1 MTDAASIR
9 NMAAVAAGNL
19 VMVTAPTFYVVRSV
33 WRMLSFHPTT
43 HTTRGGDPDRR
54 PMTIQIAAAARS
66 GSGRFLAGDTSAEAV
81 FTREDLSEEQLL
93 FGRAAEEFMRTE
105 VLPRAAELYN
115 KDWVLTRELIRKA
128 ADRDFTRLEIPEAYG
143 GLGLDK
149 VSTACVGEQLSLNPS
164 FAGSLGAH
172 TSIGTLPIVYFG
184 NAAQREKYLPRLAN
198 GELIGA
204 FALTEPEA
212 GSDALSART
221 TATLTP
227 DGKHYSL
234 RGQKLWITNGAFAD
248 IFTVFAKVD
257 GKQFT
262 AFIVERGMGVL
273 NGSDEHKLGLDG
285 SSTTALMFD
294 DVKVPV
300 ENVLG
305 TIGEGHKVAFN
316 ILHFGR
322 VKLGTRNIGG
332 AKQAL
337 TGAVRYAIGR
347 KQYCQSFVSFG
358 LIYHKIDEMAV
369 RCFVGDAMVFR
380 ALGEVDDALGRVD
393 GNDLPAV
400 MKTIEEFAIECS
412 INKVWSSEA
421 LAYVVDEALQVYGG
435 NGYSRE
441 FPAERAYRD
450 ARITRIYE
458 GTNEINRL
466 IVGTRLAKSAAVAP
480 AMADAARG
488 AGSVDG
494 SLLARAKALTLWLF
508 AQAIAKYG
516 KDFSKEQEVV
526 SRLAD
531 IAIEVYALESAILR
545 SEKITARGGSHAEV
559 AADIVRVFAS
569 DSVDRLF
576 HAGKNALSAIAE
588 PNAGAAIEKLH
599 MLLHDAPVDTVA
611 ARRRI
616 AAVIIEAG
624 RYPL

>member
-1 MTDAASIR
+1 
-9 NMAAVAAGNL
+9 
-19 VMVTAPTFYVVRSV
+19 
-33 WRMLSFHPTT
+33 
-43 HTTRGGDPDRR
+43 
-54 PMTIQIAAAARS
+54 MTIQIAAATRS

-115 KDWVLTRELIRKA
+115 KDWALTRELIKKA

-184 NAAQREKYLPRLAN
+184 NAEQREKYLPRLAN

-227 DGKHYSL
+227 DGRHYSL

-257 GKQFT
+257 GKHFT
-262 AFIVERGMGVL
+262 AFIVERAMGVV

-294 DVKVPV
+294 DVRVPV

-305 TIGEGHKVAFN
+305 TVGEGHKVAFN
-316 ILHFGR
+316 ILNFGR

-337 TGAVRYAIGR
+337 TAAVRYAIGR
-347 KQYCQSFVSFG
+347 KQFGQSIANFG
-358 LIYHKIDEMAV
+358 LIKHKIAEMGV

-380 ALGEVDDALGRVD
+380 ALGDVDDALGKVD

-466 IVGTRLAKSAAVAP
+466 IVGTRLAKSPALAAVIEGA
-480 AMADAARG
+480 AGIDAAG
-488 AGSVDG
+488 GT
-494 SLLARAKALTLWLF
+494 LLARAKHLTLWLF
-508 AQAIAKYG
+508 GQATRKYG
-516 KDFSKEQEVV
+516 KGFSAEQEVV

-531 IAIEVYALESAILR
+531 MAIEIYALESAILR
-545 SEKITARGGSHAEV
+545 ADKIVTRGGGHTGLVS
-559 AADIVRVFAS
+559 DIVRAFAS
-569 DSVDRLF
+569 DSVDRLS
-576 HAGKNALSAIAE
+576 HAAKNALSAIAADD
-588 PNAGAAIEKLH
+588 AGEAIEKMH
-599 MLLHDAPVDTVA
+599 TLLHHAPVDTIA

-616 AAVIIEAG
+616 ANAIIEAN

>member
-1 MTDAASIR
+1 MTVQLDAGPR
-9 NMAAVAAGNL
+9 AGN
-19 VMVTAPTFYVVRSV
+19 
-33 WRMLSFHPTT
+33 
-43 HTTRGGDPDRR
+43 
-54 PMTIQIAAAARS
+54 
-66 GSGRFLAGDTSAEAV
+66 GRFLAAATAPDAA

-105 VLPRAAELYN
+105 VLPRAADLYD
-115 KDWVLTRELIRKA
+115 KDWVLTRELIKKA

-149 VSTACVGEQLSLNPS
+149 VSTACVGEMLSLNPS

-184 NAAQREKYLPRLAN
+184 NAEQRAKYLPRLAN
-198 GELIGA
+198 GDLIGA

-257 GKQFT
+257 GKHFT
-262 AFIVERGMGVL
+262 AFIVERGFGVI

-294 DVKVPV
+294 DVKVPI

-316 ILHFGR
+316 ILNFGR

-337 TGAVRYAIGR
+337 TGAVKYAIGR
-347 KQYCQSFVSFG
+347 RQFGQSIANFG
-358 LIYHKIDEMAV
+358 LIKHKIAEMGV

-380 ALGEVDDALGRVD
+380 ALGDVDEALHKVDAD
-393 GNDLPAV
+393 DLPAV

-480 AMADAARG
+480 AMADAVRLDRALPSG
-488 AGSVDG
+488 ALAKEGDG
-494 SLLARAKALTLWLF
+494 TLLSRAKSLTLSLF
-508 AQAIAKYG
+508 AQATQKYG
-516 KDFSKEQEVV
+516 KEFSKEQEVV

-531 IAIEVYALESAILR
+531 MAIEVYALESAILR
-545 SEKITARGGSHAEV
+545 SEKIAARGGSYTEL
-559 AADIVRVFAS
+559 AADMVRVFAS
-569 DSVDRLF
+569 DTVDRLQ
-576 HAGKNALSAIAE
+576 HAAKNALSAV
-588 PNAGAAIEKLH
+588 AGHDAGDAIERVH
-599 MLLHDAPVDTVA
+599 TLLHHAPVDTVA

-616 AAVIIEAG
+616 AEAIIEAA

>member
-1 MTDAASIR
+1 MATHLDAG
-9 NMAAVAAGNL
+9 V
-19 VMVTAPTFYVVRSV
+19 
-33 WRMLSFHPTT
+33 
-43 HTTRGGDPDRR
+43 RGG
-54 PMTIQIAAAARS
+54 A
-66 GSGRFLAGDTSAEAV
+66 GRFLAADTPAAAV

-105 VLPRAAELYN
+105 VLPRAQELYN
-115 KDWVLTRELIRKA
+115 KDWALTRELIRKA

-234 RGQKLWITNGAFAD
+234 RGQKLWITNGGFAD

-257 GKQFT
+257 GKHFT
-262 AFIVERGMGVL
+262 AFIVERGMGVI
-273 NGSDEHKLGLDG
+273 NGADEHKLGLDG

-316 ILHFGR
+316 ILNFGR

-347 KQYCQSFVSFG
+347 KQFGQSISSFG
-358 LIYHKIDEMAV
+358 LVKHKIAEMGV

-380 ALGEVDDALGRVD
+380 ALGEVDEALNKVD

-466 IVGTRLAKSAAVAP
+466 IVGTRLVKSP
-480 AMADAARG
+480 ALADALTDAARG
-488 AGSVDG
+488 IEGGDASFLSRAKRLTL
-494 SLLARAKALTLWLF
+494 SLLAQA
-508 AQAIAKYG
+508 AQKYG
-516 KDFSKEQEVV
+516 KAFSAEQEVA

-531 IAIEVYALESAILR
+531 MAIEIYALESAMLR
-545 SEKITARGGSHAEV
+545 ADKLQARGGGHAALAAEMV
-559 AADIVRVFAS
+559 QVFAADSA
-569 DSVDRLF
+569 DRLF
-576 HAGKNALSAIAE
+576 HAARNALAAIAA
-588 PNAGAAIEKLH
+588 PNAAAAIDH
-599 MLLHDAPVDTVA
+599 ARAMLQQAPVDTIA
-611 ARRRI
+611 TRRRI
-616 AAVIIEAG
+616 ADAIIEAN

>member
-1 MTDAASIR
+1 MTVQLDAGPR
-9 NMAAVAAGNL
+9 AGN
-19 VMVTAPTFYVVRSV
+19 
-33 WRMLSFHPTT
+33 
-43 HTTRGGDPDRR
+43 
-54 PMTIQIAAAARS
+54 
-66 GSGRFLAGDTSAEAV
+66 GRFLAADTTPDAA

-184 NAAQREKYLPRLAN
+184 NAEQRAKYLPRLAN

-227 DGKHYSL
+227 DGRHYSL

-257 GKQFT
+257 GKHFT
-262 AFIVERGMGVL
+262 AFIVERGMGVV

-294 DVKVPV
+294 DIKVPV

-305 TIGEGHKVAFN
+305 TVGAGHKVAFN
-316 ILHFGR
+316 ILNFGR

-337 TGAVRYAIGR
+337 NGAVKYAIGR
-347 KQYCQSFVSFG
+347 KQFGQSIANFG
-358 LIYHKIDEMAV
+358 LVKHKIAEMAV
-369 RCFVGDAMVFR
+369 RCFVGEAMVFR
-380 ALGEVDDALGRVD
+380 ALGEVDEALNKVD

-412 INKVWSSEA
+412 INKVWTSEA

-466 IVGTRLAKSAAVAP
+466 IVGTRLAKSAAVGA
-480 AMADAARG
+480 AIDGARG
-488 AGSVDG
+488 GIDHAEGT
-494 SLLARAKALTLWLF
+494 LLSRAKALTLWLF

-516 KDFSKEQEVV
+516 KDFGKEQEVV

-531 IAIEVYALESAILR
+531 MAMEVYALESAILR
-545 SEKITARGGSHAEV
+545 SGKITARGGTNAEI
-559 AADIVRVFAS
+559 AAEMVRVFAA
-569 DSVDRLF
+569 DSIDRLF
-576 HAGKNALSAIAE
+576 HAAKNALSAIDEA
-588 PNAGAAIEKLH
+588 NAGAAIEKVH
-599 MLLHDAPVDTVA
+599 ALLHHAPVDTVK

-616 AAVIIEAG
+616 ADTIIEAA

>member
-1 MTDAASIR
+1 MTVHLDPGTR
-9 NMAAVAAGNL
+9 AGN
-19 VMVTAPTFYVVRSV
+19 
-33 WRMLSFHPTT
+33 
-43 HTTRGGDPDRR
+43 
-54 PMTIQIAAAARS
+54 
-66 GSGRFLAGDTSAEAV
+66 GRFLIADVAPNAV

-105 VLPRAAELYN
+105 VLPRTAELYQH
-115 KDWVLTRELIRKA
+115 DWVLTRELIRKA

-149 VSTACVGEQLSLNPS
+149 VSTACVGEQLSLDPS

-172 TSIGTLPIVYFG
+172 TSIGTLPLVYFG
-184 NAAQREKYLPRLAN
+184 NAEQRARYLPRLAN

-227 DGKHYSL
+227 DGKSYIL

-257 GKQFT
+257 GKHFT
-262 AFIVERGMGVL
+262 AFIVERGMGVIS
-273 NGSDEHKLGLDG
+273 GADEHKLGLDG

-316 ILHFGR
+316 ILNFGR

-337 TGAVRYAIGR
+337 TGATRYAKGR
-347 KQYCQSFVSFG
+347 KQFGQAIASFG
-358 LIYHKIDEMAV
+358 LIKHKIAEMAV

-380 ALGEVDDALGRVD
+380 SLGDVDNALSNVNAD
-393 GNDLPAV
+393 DLPAV

-466 IVGTRLAKSAAVAP
+466 IVGTRLAKNASIAAAAQKLSAGEP
-480 AMADAARG
+480 AAL
-488 AGSVDG
+488 AGG
-494 SLLARAKALTLWLF
+494 PTPLARERDLLSRAKRVTTFVL
-508 AQAIAKYG
+508 AQASGKYG
-516 KDFSKEQEVV
+516 KGLGSEQEVV

-531 IAIEVYALESAILR
+531 MAIEVYALESAIVR
-545 SEKITARGGSHAEV
+545 AEKIDARNGAYASTAVEMAQV
-559 AADIVRVFAS
+559 FAADAA
-569 DSVDRLF
+569 DRLQ
-576 HAGKNALSAIAE
+576 HSVKNAL
-588 PNAGAAIEKLH
+588 AAFETSDLGTTIDAARTELSH
-599 MLLHDAPVDTVA
+599 APVNTIA

-616 AAVIIEAG
+616 ADVVIEAG
-624 RYPL
+624 RYVF

>member
-1 MTDAASIR
+1 MTVHLEAGPR
-9 NMAAVAAGNL
+9 AGN
-19 VMVTAPTFYVVRSV
+19 
-33 WRMLSFHPTT
+33 
-43 HTTRGGDPDRR
+43 
-54 PMTIQIAAAARS
+54 
-66 GSGRFLAGDTSAEAV
+66 GRFLVADTPPDAA
-81 FTREDLSEEQLL
+81 FTREDLSDEQLL

-105 VLPRAAELYN
+105 VLPRAADLYN
-115 KDWVLTRELIRKA
+115 KDWPLTRELIRKA
-128 ADRDFTRLEIPEAYG
+128 AERDFTRLEIPEAYG

-149 VSTACVGEQLSLNPS
+149 VSTACVGEMLSLNPS

-184 NAAQREKYLPRLAN
+184 NAAQRAKYLPRLAN
-198 GELIGA
+198 GEWIGA

-227 DGKHYSL
+227 DGKSYTL
-234 RGQKLWITNGAFAD
+234 RGQKLWITNGGFAD

-257 GKQFT
+257 GKHFT
-262 AFIVERGMGVL
+262 AFIVERGFGVV
-273 NGSDEHKLGLDG
+273 NGADEHKLGLDG

-305 TIGEGHKVAFN
+305 TVGEGHKVAFN
-316 ILHFGR
+316 ILNFGR

-337 TGAVRYAIGR
+337 NGAVKYAIGR
-347 KQYCQSFVSFG
+347 KQFGQSIANFG
-358 LIYHKIDEMAV
+358 LIKHKIAEMAI

-380 ALGEVDDALGRVD
+380 ALGEVDEALHKVD
-393 GNDLPAV
+393 GNDLSAV

-466 IVGTRLAKSAAVAP
+466 IVGTRLARSAAVAP
-480 AMADAARG
+480 AMADAARHDR
-488 AGSVDG
+488 ADG
-494 SLLARAKALTLWLF
+494 TLLSRAKALTLSLF
-508 AQAIAKYG
+508 AQATQKYG
-516 KDFSKEQEVV
+516 ADFSKEQEVV
-526 SRLAD
+526 ARLAD
-531 IAIEVYALESAILR
+531 MAIEVYALESAILR
-545 SEKITARGGSHAEV
+545 SEKITARRSSHA
-559 AADIVRVFAS
+559 ALATDMVRVFAA
-569 DSVDRLF
+569 DSVDRLQ
-576 HAGKNALSAIAE
+576 HSAKNALSAIAG
-588 PNAGAAIEKLH
+588 PHAGAAIERVH
-599 MLLHDAPVDTVA
+599 TLLHHAPVNTVA
-611 ARRRI
+611 SRRGI
-616 AAVIIEAG
+616 ADAIIEAS

>member
-1 MTDAASIR
+1 MTVQLDAR
-9 NMAAVAAGNL
+9 PRAGN
-19 VMVTAPTFYVVRSV
+19 
-33 WRMLSFHPTT
+33 
-43 HTTRGGDPDRR
+43 
-54 PMTIQIAAAARS
+54 
-66 GSGRFLAGDTSAEAV
+66 GRFLAADTAPEHA

-115 KDWVLTRELIRKA
+115 KDWVLTRELIKKA
-128 ADRDFTRLEIPEAYG
+128 ADRDLTRLEIPEAYG

-184 NAAQREKYLPRLAN
+184 NEEQRARYLPRLAN

-221 TATLTP
+221 VATLTP

-257 GKQFT
+257 GKHFT
-262 AFIVERGMGVL
+262 AFIVERGMGVV

-294 DVKVPV
+294 DVKVPI

-305 TIGEGHKVAFN
+305 PVGEGHKVAFN
-316 ILHFGR
+316 TLNFGR

-337 TGAVRYAIGR
+337 TAAVKYAIGR
-347 KQYCQSFVSFG
+347 KQFGQSIASFG
-358 LIYHKIDEMAV
+358 LIKHKIAEMGV

-380 ALGEVDDALGRVD
+380 ALGDVDEALNKVDA
-393 GNDLPAV
+393 NDLPTV

-466 IVGTRLAKSAAVAP
+466 IVGTRVAKSSAVAS
-480 AMADAARG
+480 AIAGASRHDGADG
-488 AGSVDG
+488 T
-494 SLLARAKALTLWLF
+494 LLARAKTLTLWLF
-508 AQAIAKYG
+508 AQASQRYG
-516 KDFSKEQEVV
+516 KDFGKEQEVV

-531 IAIEVYALESAILR
+531 MTMEVYALESAILR
-545 SEKITARGGSHAEV
+545 SDKITARGGSHAAV
-559 AADIVRVFAS
+559 ATDMVRVFAS
-569 DSVDRLF
+569 DTVDRLS
-576 HAGKNALSAIAE
+576 HAAKNALSAIAGSH
-588 PNAGAAIEKLH
+588 AGDAIEKVQT
-599 MLLHDAPVDTVA
+599 LLHHTPVDTVA

-616 AAVIIEAG
+616 ADALIDAT

>member
-1 MTDAASIR
+1 M
-9 NMAAVAAGNL
+9 
-19 VMVTAPTFYVVRSV
+19 
-33 WRMLSFHPTT
+33 
-43 HTTRGGDPDRR
+43 
-54 PMTIQIAAAARS
+54 
-66 GSGRFLAGDTSAEAV
+66 

-105 VLPRAAELYN
+105 VVPRAAEIYAKN
-115 KDWVLTRELIRKA
+115 WPLTRELIKKA

-149 VSTACVGEQLSLNPS
+149 VSTACVGEQLGLLPS

-184 NAAQREKYLPRLAN
+184 NDEQRQRYLPRLAN

-234 RGQKLWITNGAFAD
+234 RGQKLWITNGGFAD
-248 IFTVFAKVD
+248 IFTVFAKID
-257 GKQFT
+257 GKHFT
-262 AFIVERGMGVL
+262 AFIVERGMGVIS
-273 NGSDEHKLGLDG
+273 GADEHKLGLDG
-285 SSTTALMFD
+285 TSTTALMFD

-305 TIGEGHKVAFN
+305 TVGEGHKVAFN
-316 ILHFGR
+316 ILNFGR

-337 TGAVRYAIGR
+337 TGAVQLRRSSR
-347 KQYCQSFVSFG
+347 KQFGQTIANFG
-358 LIYHKIDEMAV
+358 LIKHKIAEIAV

-380 ALGEVDDALGRVD
+380 SLGEVDEALGRVD
-393 GNDLPAV
+393 ANDVPAV
-400 MKTIEEFAIECS
+400 LKTIEEFAIECS

-466 IVGTRLAKSAAVAP
+466 IVGTRLAKSAASASQSPAPRRAVSTAP
-480 AMADAARG
+480 ARPTQSGLLAQREASSAARSGDAVRVRPRRAEIRQGAQQRTGSGRRGSPTWRSRSTRSRARFCAPRKCRRAAAHGNAAVAITQVFAADAA
-488 AGSVDG
+488 
-494 SLLARAKALTLWLF
+494 
-508 AQAIAKYG
+508 
-516 KDFSKEQEVV
+516 
-526 SRLAD
+526 
-531 IAIEVYALESAILR
+531 
-545 SEKITARGGSHAEV
+545 
-559 AADIVRVFAS
+559 
-569 DSVDRLF
+569 DRLE
-576 HAGKNALSAIAE
+576 HAAKNAL
-588 PNAGAAIEKLH
+588 AAIDGPILPTLETCTRSCATARQH
-599 MLLHDAPVDTVA
+599 HRAPA
-611 ARRRI
+611 PI
-616 AAVIIEAG
+616 ADAVIDAN

>member
-1 MTDAASIR
+1 MRA
-9 NMAAVAAGNL
+9 
-19 VMVTAPTFYVVRSV
+19 
-33 WRMLSFHPTT
+33 
-43 HTTRGGDPDRR
+43 
-54 PMTIQIAAAARS
+54 
-66 GSGRFLAGDTSAEAV
+66 GSGRFLVADTTPDSV

-93 FGRAAEEFMRTE
+93 FGKAAEEFMRTE
-105 VLPRAAELYN
+105 VVPRAAEIYA
-115 KDWVLTRELIRKA
+115 KDWPLTRELIKKA

-149 VSTACVGEQLSLNPS
+149 VSTACVGEQLGLLPS

-184 NAAQREKYLPRLAN
+184 NDDQRQRYLPRLAN

-234 RGQKLWITNGAFAD
+234 RGQKLWITNGGFAD
-248 IFTVFAKVD
+248 IFTVFAKID
-257 GKQFT
+257 GQHFT
-262 AFIVERGMGVL
+262 AFIVERGMGVIS
-273 NGSDEHKLGLDG
+273 GAEEHKLGLDG
-285 SSTTALMFD
+285 NSTTALMFD
-294 DVKVPV
+294 DVQVPV

-305 TIGEGHKVAFN
+305 TVGEGHKVAFN
-316 ILHFGR
+316 ILNLGR

-337 TGAVRYAIGR
+337 TGAVKYAIGR
-347 KQYCQSFVSFG
+347 KQFGKSIASFG
-358 LIYHKIDEMAV
+358 MIKHKIAEMSV

-380 ALGEVDDALGRVD
+380 SLGEVDEALSKVDAND
-393 GNDLPAV
+393 GAAV
-400 MKTIEEFAIECS
+400 LKEIEEFAIECS

-466 IVGTRLAKSAAVAP
+466 IIGTRLAKSPAVTAAITAGVA
-480 AMADAARG
+480 ATEQG
-488 AGSVDG
+488 GSAERQ
-494 SLLARAKALTLWLF
+494 LLVRAKRLTMQLLGL
-508 AQAIAKYG
+508 ASKKYG
-516 KDFSKEQEVV
+516 KGLSGEQEVV
-526 SRLAD
+526 GRLAD
-531 IAIEVYALESAILR
+531 MAIEVYALESAILR
-545 SEKITARGGSHAEV
+545 AEKMQTRGGGNAATALDMVSV
-559 AADIVRVFAS
+559 FAADAA
-569 DSVDRLF
+569 DRLGI
-576 HAGKNALSAIAE
+576 AAKNALATLEGPMPRRRSIARW
-588 PNAGAAIEKLH
+588 PNCATVRSIRSPRAGAS
-599 MLLHDAPVDTVA
+599 PT
-611 ARRRI
+611 
-616 AAVIIEAG
+616 
-624 RYPL
+624 P

>member
-1 MTDAASIR
+1 M
-9 NMAAVAAGNL
+9 
-19 VMVTAPTFYVVRSV
+19 P
-33 WRMLSFHPTT
+33 
-43 HTTRGGDPDRR
+43 
-54 PMTIQIAAAARS
+54 IQLDAAARS
-66 GSGRFLAGDTSAEAV
+66 GSGRFLAVDTNAEAV
-81 FTREDLSEEQLL
+81 FTREDLSDEQLL

-115 KDWVLTRELIRKA
+115 KDWALTRELIKKA

-221 TATLTP
+221 TATLTA

-262 AFIVERGMGVL
+262 AFIVERGMGVV

-316 ILHFGR
+316 ILNFGR

-337 TGAVRYAIGR
+337 TGAVRYAVGR
-347 KQYCQSFVSFG
+347 KQFGQSIASFG
-358 LIYHKIDEMAV
+358 LIKHKIAEMGV

-380 ALGEVDDALGRVD
+380 ALGDVDDALGKVD
-393 GNDLPAV
+393 GNDLPTV
-400 MKTIEEFAIECS
+400 MRTIEEFAIECS

-466 IVGTRLAKSAAVAP
+466 IVGTRLAKSP
-480 AMADAARG
+480 ALASAIEG
-488 AGSVDG
+488 AGDALDG
-494 SLLARAKALTLWLF
+494 TLLARAKHLTLWLF
-508 AQAIAKYG
+508 GKATRRYG
-516 KDFSKEQEVV
+516 KGFSSEQEVV

-531 IAIEVYALESAILR
+531 MAIEVYALESAILR
-545 SEKITARGGSHAEV
+545 AHKIVTRGGGHTGLAT
-559 AADIVRVFAS
+559 DIVRVFAS
-569 DSVDRLF
+569 DSVDRLT
-576 HAGKNALSAIAE
+576 HSAKNALSAIAADD
-588 PNAGAAIEKLH
+588 AGAAVEKVYT
-599 MLLHDAPVDTVA
+599 LLHHAPVDTVA
-611 ARRRI
+611 TRRRI
-616 AAVIIEAG
+616 ANAIIEAN

>member
-1 MTDAASIR
+1 MTLQLDARA
-9 NMAAVAAGNL
+9 
-19 VMVTAPTFYVVRSV
+19 
-33 WRMLSFHPTT
+33 
-43 HTTRGGDPDRR
+43 RG
-54 PMTIQIAAAARS
+54 S
-66 GSGRFLAGDTSAEAV
+66 NGRFLVAETASSAA

-115 KDWVLTRELIRKA
+115 KDWVLTRELIKKA

-184 NAAQREKYLPRLAN
+184 NAEQREKYLPRLAN

-227 DGKHYSL
+227 DGRDYSL

-257 GKQFT
+257 GKLFT
-262 AFIVERGMGVL
+262 AFIVERSMGVV
-273 NGSDEHKLGLDG
+273 NGADEHKLGLDG

-316 ILHFGR
+316 ILNFGR

-337 TGAVRYAIGR
+337 TAAVRYAIGR
-347 KQYCQSFVSFG
+347 KQFGQSIANFG
-358 LIYHKIDEMAV
+358 LIKHKIAEMGV

-380 ALGEVDDALGRVD
+380 ALGDVDDALGGVD
-393 GNDLPAV
+393 GNDLPSV

-421 LAYVVDEALQVYGG
+421 LAFVVDEALQVYGG

-466 IVGTRLAKSAAVAP
+466 IVGTRLAKSPVVAAGIE
-480 AMADAARG
+480 G
-488 AGSVDG
+488 AGAIGAADG
-494 SLLARAKALTLWLF
+494 TLLARAKHLTLSLF
-508 AQAIAKYG
+508 GQATKKYG
-516 KDFSKEQEVV
+516 KGFSQEQEVA

-531 IAIEVYALESAILR
+531 MAIEVYALESAMLR
-545 SEKITARGGSHAEV
+545 ADKIAARNGSYASM
-559 AADIVRVFAS
+559 AADMVAVFAS
-569 DSVDRLF
+569 DSVDRLT
-576 HAGKNALSAIAE
+576 HAAKNVLAAIAAAD
-588 PNAGAAIEKLH
+588 AGAAIDRVH
-599 MLLHDAPVDTVA
+599 TLLAQEPIDTIA

-616 AAVIIEAG
+616 ADAIIEAN

>member
-1 MTDAASIR
+1 
-9 NMAAVAAGNL
+9 MATNL
-19 VMVTAPTFYVVRSV
+19 DTGVR
-33 WRMLSFHPTT
+33 
-43 HTTRGGDPDRR
+43 G
-54 PMTIQIAAAARS
+54 
-66 GSGRFLAGDTSAEAV
+66 GSGRFLAGDTTPDAV

-172 TSIGTLPIVYFG
+172 TSIGTLPLVYFG
-184 NAAQREKYLPRLAN
+184 NAEQRARYLPRLAN

-227 DGKHYSL
+227 DGKSYSV

-257 GKQFT
+257 ARHFT
-262 AFIVERGMGVL
+262 AFIVERGMGVIS
-273 NGSDEHKLGLDG
+273 GSDEHKLGLDG

-316 ILHFGR
+316 ILNFGR

-337 TGAVRYAIGR
+337 TGAVRYAKGR
-347 KQYCQSFVSFG
+347 KQFGKSIAEFG
-358 LIYHKIDEMAV
+358 LIKHKIAEMGV

-380 ALGEVDDALGRVD
+380 ALGDVDEALNQVNPD
-393 GNDLPAV
+393 DVPAV
-400 MKTIEEFAIECS
+400 LKTIEEFAIECS

-466 IVGTRLAKSAAVAP
+466 IIGTRLAKNAGTAAPDQAP
-480 AMADAARG
+480 AH
-488 AGSVDG
+488 AGPLATER
-494 SLLARAKALTLWLF
+494 SLLARAKRLTLWALGL
-508 AQAIAKYG
+508 ASHKYG
-516 KDFSKEQEVV
+516 KGLASEQEIVG
-526 SRLAD
+526 RLAD
-531 IAIEVYALESAILR
+531 MAIEVYALESAILR
-545 SEKITARGGSHAEV
+545 AEKMSARGGALSATAVEM
-559 AADIVRVFAS
+559 VRVFAA
-569 DSVDRLF
+569 DAADRLS
-576 HAGKNALSAIAE
+576 HAAKNAVAAIAA
-588 PNAGAAIEKLH
+588 PDAAGSLQTVT
-599 MLLHDAPVDTVA
+599 DALRHPAVDTIA
-611 ARRRI
+611 ARRLVADAI
-616 AAVIIEAG
+616 VEAN

>member
-1 MTDAASIR
+1 M
-9 NMAAVAAGNL
+9 
-19 VMVTAPTFYVVRSV
+19 P
-33 WRMLSFHPTT
+33 
-43 HTTRGGDPDRR
+43 
-54 PMTIQIAAAARS
+54 IQIDAAARS
-66 GSGRFLAGDTSAEAV
+66 GSGRFLAGDTTAEAV
-81 FTREDLSEEQLL
+81 FTREDLSDEQLL

-115 KDWVLTRELIRKA
+115 KDWALTRELIRKA

-184 NAAQREKYLPRLAN
+184 SAAQREKYLPRLAN

-227 DGKHYSL
+227 DGRHYSL

-262 AFIVERGMGVL
+262 AFIVERGMGVV
-273 NGSDEHKLGLDG
+273 NGADEHKLGLDG

-316 ILHFGR
+316 ILNFGR

-337 TGAVRYAIGR
+337 TDAVRYAIGR
-347 KQYCQSFVSFG
+347 KQFGQSIASFG
-358 LIYHKIDEMAV
+358 LIKHKIAEMGV

-380 ALGEVDDALGRVD
+380 ALGEVDDALGKVD

-400 MKTIEEFAIECS
+400 MKTIEAFAIECS

-466 IVGTRLAKSAAVAP
+466 IVGTRLAKSPALAVAIE
-480 AMADAARG
+480 G
-488 AGSVDG
+488 AGGIDG
-494 SLLARAKALTLWLF
+494 ADGTLLARAKHLTLWLF
-508 AQAIAKYG
+508 NQATRKYG
-516 KDFSKEQEVV
+516 KGFSGEQEVV

-531 IAIEVYALESAILR
+531 MAIEVYALESAILR
-545 SEKITARGGSHAEV
+545 ADKIVTRGGGHTGLAT
-559 AADIVRVFAS
+559 DMVRVFAS
-569 DSVDRLF
+569 DSVDRLT
-576 HAGKNALSAIAE
+576 HSAKNALSAIAADD
-588 PNAGAAIEKLH
+588 AGGAIEKVH
-599 MLLHDAPVDTVA
+599 TLLHHAPVDTVA
-611 ARRRI
+611 TRRRI
-616 AAVIIEAG
+616 ANAIIEAN

>member
-1 MTDAASIR
+1 M
-9 NMAAVAAGNL
+9 
-19 VMVTAPTFYVVRSV
+19 
-33 WRMLSFHPTT
+33 
-43 HTTRGGDPDRR
+43 TTRLDTDMR
-54 PMTIQIAAAARS
+54 A
-66 GSGRFLAGDTSAEAV
+66 GSGRFLVGDTTPDAV

-105 VLPRAAELYN
+105 VVPRAAAIYA
-115 KDWVLTRELIRKA
+115 KDWPLTRELIKKA

-149 VSTACVGEQLSLNPS
+149 VSTACVGEQLGLLPS

-184 NAAQREKYLPRLAN
+184 NDEQRQRYLPRLAN

-227 DGKHYSL
+227 DGKHYSI
-234 RGQKLWITNGAFAD
+234 RGQKLWITNGGFAD

-257 GKQFT
+257 GQHFT
-262 AFIVERGMGVL
+262 AFIVERSMGVIS
-273 NGSDEHKLGLDG
+273 GAEEHKLGLDG
-285 SSTTALMFD
+285 NSTTALMFD
-294 DVKVPV
+294 DVQVPV

-305 TIGEGHKVAFN
+305 TVGEGHKVAFN
-316 ILHFGR
+316 ILNLGR

-337 TGAVRYAIGR
+337 TGAVKYAIGR
-347 KQYCQSFVSFG
+347 KQFGKSIASFG
-358 LIYHKIDEMAV
+358 MIKHKIAEMSV

-380 ALGEVDDALGRVD
+380 SLGEVDEALSKVDAND
-393 GNDLPAV
+393 GAAV
-400 MKTIEEFAIECS
+400 LKEIEEFAIECS

-466 IVGTRLAKSAAVAP
+466 IVGTRLAKSPAVTAAI
-480 AMADAARG
+480 AAGETATAAG
-488 AGSVDG
+488 ASTERVLVG
-494 SLLARAKALTLWLF
+494 RAKRLTIRLLVL
-508 AQAIAKYG
+508 ASKKYG
-516 KDFSKEQEVV
+516 KGLGSEQEVV
-526 SRLAD
+526 GRLAD
-531 IAIEVYALESAILR
+531 MAIEVYALESAILR
-545 SEKITARGGSHAEV
+545 AEKMQKRGGGNAATALDIVSV
-559 AADIVRVFAS
+559 FAADAA
-569 DSVDRLF
+569 DRLGI
-576 HAGKNALSAIAE
+576 AAKNALATIEGPDAS
-588 PNAGAAIEKLH
+588 AAIDRALSELRH
-599 MLLHDAPVDTVA
+599 GPVDTIA

-616 AAVIIEAG
+616 ADAVIEAG

>member
-1 MTDAASIR
+1 MTTPLDTGMRA
-9 NMAAVAAGNL
+9 
-19 VMVTAPTFYVVRSV
+19 
-33 WRMLSFHPTT
+33 
-43 HTTRGGDPDRR
+43 
-54 PMTIQIAAAARS
+54 
-66 GSGRFLAGDTSAEAV
+66 GSGRFLVGDTTPDAV

-93 FGRAAEEFMRTE
+93 FGRAAEEFMRKE
-105 VLPRAAELYN
+105 VVPRAAEIYA
-115 KDWVLTRELIRKA
+115 KDWPLTRELIKKA

-149 VSTACVGEQLSLNPS
+149 VSTACVGEQLGLLPS

-184 NAAQREKYLPRLAN
+184 TDEQRQRYLPRLAN

-227 DGKHYSL
+227 DGKHYSI
-234 RGQKLWITNGAFAD
+234 RGQKLWITNGGFAD

-257 GKQFT
+257 GIHFT
-262 AFIVERGMGVL
+262 AFIVERGMGVIS
-273 NGSDEHKLGLDG
+273 GAEEHKLGLDG
-285 SSTTALMFD
+285 NSTTALMFD

-305 TIGEGHKVAFN
+305 TVGEGHKVAFN
-316 ILHFGR
+316 ILNLGR

-337 TGAVRYAIGR
+337 TGAVKYAIGR
-347 KQYCQSFVSFG
+347 KQFG
-358 LIYHKIDEMAV
+358 KSIAGFGMIKHKIAEMSV

-380 ALGEVDDALGRVD
+380 SLGEVDEALSRVD
-393 GNDLPAV
+393 ASDGAAV
-400 MKTIEEFAIECS
+400 LKEIEEFAIECS

-466 IVGTRLAKSAAVAP
+466 IVGTRLAKSAAVT
-480 AMADAARG
+480 AAIDSGR
-488 AGSVDG
+488 AITEDSGSAERQ
-494 SLLARAKALTLWLF
+494 LLARAKRLTLRTLDR
-508 AQAIAKYG
+508 AAKTYG
-516 KDFSKEQEVV
+516 KGLGAEQEVV
-526 SRLAD
+526 GRLAD
-531 IAIEVYALESAILR
+531 MAIEVYALESAILR
-545 SEKITARGGSHAEV
+545 AEKMQKRAGGNAATALDMVSV
-559 AADIVRVFAS
+559 FAADVA
-569 DSVDRLF
+569 DRLGI
-576 HAGKNALSAIAE
+576 AARNALATIEGAD
-588 PNAGAAIEKLH
+588 AAAAIERALGELRH
-599 MLLHDAPVDTVA
+599 GPVDTIA

-616 AAVIIEAG
+616 ADAVIEAG

>member
-1 MTDAASIR
+1 MTLQLDARA
-9 NMAAVAAGNL
+9 
-19 VMVTAPTFYVVRSV
+19 
-33 WRMLSFHPTT
+33 
-43 HTTRGGDPDRR
+43 RG
-54 PMTIQIAAAARS
+54 S
-66 GSGRFLAGDTSAEAV
+66 NGRFLVAETASSAA

-115 KDWVLTRELIRKA
+115 KDWVLTRELIKKA

-184 NAAQREKYLPRLAN
+184 NAEQREKYLPRLAN

-227 DGKHYSL
+227 DGRHYSL

-257 GKQFT
+257 GKLFT
-262 AFIVERGMGVL
+262 AFIVERGMGVV
-273 NGSDEHKLGLDG
+273 NGADEHKLGLDG

-316 ILHFGR
+316 ILNFGR
-322 VKLGTRNIGG
+322 VKLGTRNIGS

-337 TGAVRYAIGR
+337 TAAVRYAIGR
-347 KQYCQSFVSFG
+347 KQFGQSIANFG
-358 LIYHKIDEMAV
+358 LIKHKIAEMGV

-380 ALGEVDDALGRVD
+380 ALGDVDDALGGVD
-393 GNDLPAV
+393 GNDLPSV

-466 IVGTRLAKSAAVAP
+466 IVGTRLAKSPVLAASIE
-480 AMADAARG
+480 G
-488 AGSVDG
+488 AGAIGAADG
-494 SLLARAKALTLWLF
+494 TLLARAKHLTLSLF
-508 AQAIAKYG
+508 GQATKKYG
-516 KDFSKEQEVV
+516 KGFSQEQEVA

-531 IAIEVYALESAILR
+531 MAIEVYALESAMLR
-545 SEKITARGGSHAEV
+545 ADKIAARNGGYTSM
-559 AADIVRVFAS
+559 AADMVAVFAS
-569 DSVDRLF
+569 DSVDRLT
-576 HAGKNALSAIAE
+576 HAAKNVLAAIAAAD
-588 PNAGAAIEKLH
+588 AGAAIDRVH
-599 MLLHDAPVDTVA
+599 TLLRQEPIDTIA

-616 AAVIIEAG
+616 ADAIIEAN

>member
-1 MTDAASIR
+1 MVRDVTQIQDSLKASRIDAD
-9 NMAAVAAGNL
+9 
-19 VMVTAPTFYVVRSV
+19 VR
-33 WRMLSFHPTT
+33 P
-43 HTTRGGDPDRR
+43 
-54 PMTIQIAAAARS
+54 
-66 GSGRFLAGDTSAEAV
+66 GSGRFLVGDVTPDAV
-81 FTREDLSEEQLL
+81 FTREDLSDEQLL

-184 NAAQREKYLPRLAN
+184 NAEQRARYLPRLAN

-227 DGKHYSL
+227 DGKCYSL

-248 IFTVFAKVD
+248 LFTVFAKVD
-257 GKQFT
+257 GQHFT
-262 AFIVERGMGVL
+262 AFIVERGMGVI

-294 DVKVPV
+294 DVKVPI

-316 ILHFGR
+316 ILNFGR

-337 TGAVRYAIGR
+337 TGAVRYAKGR
-347 KQYCQSFVSFG
+347 KQFGKSIAEFG
-358 LIYHKIDEMAV
+358 LIKHKIAEMGV

-380 ALGEVDDALGRVD
+380 ALGDVDEALNQVNPD
-393 GNDLPAV
+393 DVPAV
-400 MKTIEEFAIECS
+400 LKTIEEFAIECS

-466 IVGTRLAKSAAVAP
+466 IIGTRLAKNAWTAAPDEAKAP
-480 AMADAARG
+480 SG
-488 AGSVDG
+488 ALTPER
-494 SLLARAKALTLWLF
+494 SLLARAKRLTRWALGLASQT
-508 AQAIAKYG
+508 YG
-516 KDFSKEQEVV
+516 KGLSAEQEVV
-526 SRLAD
+526 GRLAD
-531 IAIEVYALESAILR
+531 MAIEVYALESAILR
-545 SEKITARGGSHAEV
+545 AEKMSGRGGAL
-559 AADIVRVFAS
+559 AATAVGMVRVFAA
-569 DSVDRLF
+569 DSVDRLS
-576 HAGKNALSAIAE
+576 HAAKNAV
-588 PNAGAAIEKLH
+588 AAISAPDAAAALQTV
-599 MLLHDAPVDTVA
+599 HDSLGHPAVDTIA

-616 AAVIIEAG
+616 ADAIIEAN

>member
-1 MTDAASIR
+1 MTLHIDAGPR
-9 NMAAVAAGNL
+9 AGN
-19 VMVTAPTFYVVRSV
+19 
-33 WRMLSFHPTT
+33 
-43 HTTRGGDPDRR
+43 
-54 PMTIQIAAAARS
+54 
-66 GSGRFLAGDTSAEAV
+66 GRFLVADTTPAAA
-81 FTREDLSEEQLL
+81 FTREDLSDEQLL

-105 VLPRAAELYN
+105 VLPRAGDLYN

-184 NAAQREKYLPRLAN
+184 NPEQRAKYLPRLAN

-227 DGKHYSL
+227 DGRHYSL

-257 GKQFT
+257 GKHFT

-305 TIGEGHKVAFN
+305 TVGEGHKVAFN
-316 ILHFGR
+316 ILNFGR

-337 TGAVRYAIGR
+337 TGAVKYAIGR
-347 KQYCQSFVSFG
+347 KQFGQSIASFG
-358 LIYHKIDEMAV
+358 MIKHKIAEMAV

-380 ALGEVDDALGRVD
+380 ALGEVDAALNTVD

-466 IVGTRLAKSAAVAP
+466 IVGTRLAKSAAVA
-480 AMADAARG
+480 AAFGAAGGADRADAT
-488 AGSVDG
+488 
-494 SLLARAKALTLWLF
+494 LLSRAKALTLWLF
-508 AQAIAKYG
+508 QQATQKYG
-516 KDFSKEQEVV
+516 KEFSKEQEVV

-531 IAIEVYALESAILR
+531 MAIEVYALESAILR
-545 SEKITARGGSHAEV
+545 SDKMAARARGGSGSYAAV
-559 AADIVRVFAS
+559 AADMVGVFAA

-576 HAGKNALSAIAE
+576 HAAKNALSAVAGS
-588 PNAGAAIEKLH
+588 NAGAAIASAHARLQHE
-599 MLLHDAPVDTVA
+599 PVDTVA

-616 AAVIIEAG
+616 ADAVIEAT

>member
-1 MTDAASIR
+1 MTLQLDARA
-9 NMAAVAAGNL
+9 
-19 VMVTAPTFYVVRSV
+19 
-33 WRMLSFHPTT
+33 
-43 HTTRGGDPDRR
+43 RG
-54 PMTIQIAAAARS
+54 S
-66 GSGRFLAGDTSAEAV
+66 NGRFLVAETASSAA

-115 KDWVLTRELIRKA
+115 KDWVLTRELIKKA

-184 NAAQREKYLPRLAN
+184 NAEQREKYLPRLAN

-227 DGKHYSL
+227 DGRQYSL

-257 GKQFT
+257 GKLFT
-262 AFIVERGMGVL
+262 AFIVERGMGVV
-273 NGSDEHKLGLDG
+273 NGADEHKLGLDG

-316 ILHFGR
+316 ILNFGR

-337 TGAVRYAIGR
+337 TAAVRYAIGR
-347 KQYCQSFVSFG
+347 KQFGQSIANFG
-358 LIYHKIDEMAV
+358 LIKHKIAEMGV

-380 ALGEVDDALGRVD
+380 ALGDVDDALGGVD
-393 GNDLPAV
+393 GHDLPSV

-466 IVGTRLAKSAAVAP
+466 IVGTRLAKSPVLAASLEA
-480 AMADAARG
+480 AGAIGAADG
-488 AGSVDG
+488 T
-494 SLLARAKALTLWLF
+494 LLARAKHLTLSLF
-508 AQAIAKYG
+508 GQATKKYG
-516 KDFSKEQEVV
+516 KGFSQEQEVA

-531 IAIEVYALESAILR
+531 MAIEVYALESAMLR
-545 SEKITARGGSHAEV
+545 ADKIAARNGSYTSM
-559 AADIVRVFAS
+559 AADMVAVFAS
-569 DSVDRLF
+569 DSVDRLT
-576 HAGKNALSAIAE
+576 HAAKNVLAAIAAAD
-588 PNAGAAIEKLH
+588 AGAAIDKVH
-599 MLLHDAPVDTVA
+599 TLLRQVPIDTIA

-616 AAVIIEAG
+616 ADAIIEAN